1 MTLIG
6 GIGRLLGPTIGAFV
20 LTFGLEGLRGFGEY
34 RMLVYGV
41 LLVGI
46 VMFLPK
52 GLAIMRFEFLVR
64 RFGVRPP

>member
-6 GIGRLLGPTIGAFV
+6 GIGRLLGPTIGAFI

-34 RMLVYGV
+34 RMLIYGV
-41 LLVGI
+41 LLVAI

-52 GLAIMRFEFLVR
+52 GLASMRFAVFNR
-64 RFGVRPP
+64 RKSTQSS